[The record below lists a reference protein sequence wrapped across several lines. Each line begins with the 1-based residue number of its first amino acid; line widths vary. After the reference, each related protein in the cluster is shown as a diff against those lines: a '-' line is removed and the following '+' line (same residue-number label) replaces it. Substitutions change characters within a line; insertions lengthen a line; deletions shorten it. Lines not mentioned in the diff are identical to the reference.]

1 MDQETTATGKVRVLI
16 VQGNLVRVPNHGW
29 LINHPHKD
37 LALRDEEQWDP
48 VRRLQPITV
57 TKEVKGN
64 IEAMAHWA
72 GEGVGSVKSILPA
85 AKIVRQLADE
95 AEKLLHQWT

>member
-1 MDQETTATGKVRVLI
+1 
-16 VQGNLVRVPNHGW
+16 
-29 LINHPHKD
+29 
-37 LALRDEEQWDP
+37 
-48 VRRLQPITV
+48 V

-64 IEAMAHWA
+64 IEAMTHWA